1 MDYCKLLNKN
11 VIKIIEALSKGS
23 LYFNQ
28 ISELTGIKSK
38 NNLLK
43 NLSLMVKLN
52 ILIREKNKS
61 NTFYSINYNNR
72 FSLTLLELKNMN
84 KFQNLPFER
93 RKALTEVINFIKP
106 LIAVV
111 FGSTAKG
118 NFKKGSDID
127 ILLACHPKIKDIN
140 GKVHEIGSRYGVKIN
155 AIIVNFFEVNINDA
169 TIKHILK
176 TGYPIAGYEYFYS
189 MLKNV

>member
-1 MDYCKLLNKN
+1 MDYCSLLNKN
-11 VIKIIEALSKGS
+11 SFKIIEVLSKGR

-43 NLSLMVKLN
+43 NLDLMVKFK
-52 ILIREKNKS
+52 ILIRERNKS

-72 FSLTLLELKNMN
+72 FSLTLLQLKNMG

-93 RKALTEVINFIKP
+93 RQALTEVVNTSKP

-118 NFKKGSDID
+118 NFKKDSDID
-127 ILLACHPKIKDIN
+127 LFLVCSSKSKDIN
-140 GKVHEIGSRYGVKIN
+140 DKIQEIGSRHGVRIN
-155 AIIVNFFEVNINDA
+155 TVIVNFLKEDIYNDA
-169 TIKHILK
+169 IKHILK
-176 TGYPIAGYEYFYS
+176 TGYPISGYEYFYS
-189 MLKNV
+189 ALKNV